1 MAPDPRRGVARAIT
15 SLQNERVKLIRSL
28 EMRKVRRETGLF
40 VAEGAS
46 VLVTARD
53 AGWVPKILVFLA
65 GSAQAGVHRALLDW
79 AQGAGAECL
88 EVSEAVLAKLA
99 SKDNPQTML
108 AVFEQRWAN
117 EPGPSAVADSAVWL
131 ALEAVRDPGN
141 LGTIVR
147 TSDAVGAA
155 GVILVG
161 NCVDPYAREAVRAT
175 MGSIFNVPVVR
186 MTPDRFQTWSRT
198 WRGDIVGTQ
207 IAAGEDF
214 RKVSYRAPTLLL
226 MGSEGPGLS
235 PELAA
240 ICSRLVKIPMAGRLD
255 SLNLAVATAL
265 VLYEIRKERLR
276 V

>member
-1 MAPDPRRGVARAIT
+1 MPPSPKRGELRAIT
-15 SLQNERVKLIRSL
+15 SLQNERVKLMRSL

-46 VLVTARD
+46 VLVTARN
-53 AGWVPKILVFLA
+53 AGWVPKTLAFLA
-65 GSAQAGVHRALLDW
+65 GSAQTGVARALLEW
-79 AQGAGAECL
+79 AQAAGAECL

-99 SKDNPQTML
+99 AKDNPQTML

-117 EPGPSAVADSAVWL
+117 EPGPAAVADSAVWL

-147 TSDAVGAA
+147 TCDAVGAA

-161 NCVDPYAREAVRAT
+161 NCVDPYAREAVRAS

-207 IAAGEDF
+207 PAAREDF
-214 RKVSYRAPTLLL
+214 RKAAYRAPTLLL

-240 ICSRLVKIPMAGRLD
+240 VCTRLVTIPMAGRLD

-265 VLYEIRKERLR
+265 VLYESQRARLH

>member
-1 MAPDPRRGVARAIT
+1 MPPDPRRGATRAIT

-53 AGWVPKILVFLA
+53 AGWAPKMLVFLV

-79 AQGAGAECL
+79 AQSAGAECL

-99 SKDNPQTML
+99 AKDNPQTML
-108 AVFEQRWAN
+108 GVFEQRWVN
-117 EPGPSAVADSAVWL
+117 EPDSAAVAGDAVWL

-147 TSDAVGAA
+147 TIDAVGAG

-161 NCVDPYAREAVRAT
+161 NCVDPYSRDCVRAS
-175 MGSIFNVPVVR
+175 MGSIFDVAMVR
-186 MTPDRFQTWSRT
+186 MVPERFLAWAAT

-207 IAAGEDF
+207 LAAREDF
-214 RKVSYRAPTLLL
+214 RKVTYRAPTLLL

-255 SLNLAVATAL
+255 FLNLAVATAL
-265 VLYEIRKERLR
+265 VLYEIRRERLR